1 MAIIAQ
7 TNQAIIHEAVVK
19 IQAHDDEE
27 YEAEINALCRL
38 HHVPGIVKIFGSYE
52 VDTSGCIVMEYVR
65 GESFLD
71 IINDPDY
78 TTEDLLVLYE
88 QLVTVVKA
96 MHEAGVVHG
105 DLKPDNVMV
114 RPTGEV
120 VLIDF
125 GHSIVGV
132 TEDTPDPGFEIG
144 TAEYVP
150 PEGSAAGLGLFKC
163 DMYSMG
169 VILYDVLMRKDY
181 QEGDPLPDNDR
192 IRRLMSH
199 DPDEREF

>member
-1 MAIIAQ
+1 MTIIAQ

-19 IQAHDDEE
+19 IQDHDDEE

-38 HHVPGIVKIFGSYE
+38 HHIPGIVKIFGSYE
-52 VDTSGCIVMEYVR
+52 VDRSGCIVMEHVH

-71 IINDPDY
+71 IINDRDY
-78 TTEDLLVLYE
+78 TTDELLVLYE
-88 QLVTVVKA
+88 RLVEVVKA
-96 MHEAGVVHG
+96 MHAAGVVHG

-114 RPTGEV
+114 RPNGEV
-120 VLIDF
+120 VIIDF
-125 GHSIVGV
+125 GHSIVDV
-132 TEDTPDPGFEIG
+132 TADTPDPGFDIG

-150 PEGSAAGLGLFKC
+150 PEGSASGLGLFKC
-163 DMYSMG
+163 DLYSMG
-169 VILYDVLMRKDY
+169 VMLYDVLVRKDY

-199 DPDEREF
+199 DPDCREF

>member
-1 MAIIAQ
+1 MTIIAQ

-19 IQAHDDEE
+19 IQDNDDEE

-52 VDTSGCIVMEYVR
+52 VDNSGCIVMEHVH

-71 IINDPDY
+71 IINDHDY
-78 TTEDLLVLYE
+78 TTDELLVLYDR
-88 QLVTVVKA
+88 LVEVVKA
-96 MHEAGVVHG
+96 MHAAGVVHG

-114 RPTGEV
+114 RPNGEV
-120 VLIDF
+120 VIIDF
-125 GHSIVGV
+125 GHSIVEV
-132 TEDTPDPGFEIG
+132 TADTPDPGYDIG

-163 DMYSMG
+163 DLYSMG
-169 VILYDVLMRKDY
+169 VILYDVLMRRDY

-192 IRRLMSH
+192 IRRLMSR
-199 DPDEREF
+199 DPERREF